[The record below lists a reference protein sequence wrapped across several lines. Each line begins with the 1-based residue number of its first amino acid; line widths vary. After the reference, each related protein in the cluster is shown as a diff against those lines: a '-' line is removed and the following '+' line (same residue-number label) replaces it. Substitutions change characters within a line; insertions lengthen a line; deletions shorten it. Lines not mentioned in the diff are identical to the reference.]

1 MTSPITH
8 TIIIAYDAPEALEFA
23 TWLADND
30 HDVSIGI
37 STGNY
42 VDGTHQQQRGGKR
55 HHAQSLGSLLQSD
68 LIAKYFTPPI
78 DKRKNRAIIHAMR
91 CISRREPSQEM
102 T

>member
-8 TIIIAYDAPEALEFA
+8 TIIIAYDNPEALEFA

-42 VDGTHQQQRGGKR
+42 VDGTHTSSSE
-55 HHAQSLGSLLQSD
+55 AAND
-68 LIAKYFTPPI
+68 I
-78 DKRKNRAIIHAMR
+78 MR
-91 CISRREPSQEM
+91 NLWDHYCNQI
-102 T
+102 